1 MRREFITSSRFLG
14 IRGVA
19 FDEEPIQFVLPYQ
32 PSICARHR
40 KRIAKSFGGT
50 LIRIT
55 EGSPAVLCASAV
67 LAAKIKHITVCEM
80 EIIQVAEEFRL
91 SIARNNRN
99 IKARG
104 IVFTAH
110 EVHRKEQDRGS
121 AG

>member
-1 MRREFITSSRFLG
+1 MRREFITASRFLG
-14 IRGVA
+14 ISGVA

-40 KRIAKSFGGT
+40 KRIAKSFGAA

-55 EGSPAVLCASAV
+55 EGSPPVLCASAV
-67 LAAKIKHITVCEM
+67 LSAKIKRITVGEM
-80 EIIQVAEEFRL
+80 EIIQVAKEFCL
-91 SIARNNRN
+91 SISRNDRN
-99 IKARG
+99 IKAGG

-110 EVHRKEQDRGS
+110 EVHWHKQDRRS